1 MEISMDGTEVDRMG
15 WGDRERRGMTGW
27 DGTRQE
33 GVSSVRW
40 VSTALLHRQQEK
52 WRKNMMTE

>member
-1 MEISMDGTEVDRMG
+1 MEISMDGTEWDRMG

-33 GVSSVRW
+33 GVSTVRW
-40 VSTALLHRQQEK
+40 VSTALLQRQQEK
-52 WRKNMMTE
+52 WRKI